1 MNMYDKLHTRRFSL
15 KFNTKTDKDI
25 IDCLESVD
33 NFQGFIKKLIRRF
46 ISERATKDNDRKH
59 D

>member
-1 MNMYDKLHTRRFSL
+1 MSQYDKLHTRRFSL

-46 ISERATKDNDRKH
+46 ISERATKDH

>member
-1 MNMYDKLHTRRFSL
+1 MSYYDKLHTRRFSL
-15 KFNTKTDKDI
+15 KFNVKTDKDI
-25 IDCLESVD
+25 IECLESVD

-46 ISERATKDNDRKH
+46 ISERATKDNERKF

>member
-1 MNMYDKLHTRRFSL
+1 MSMYDKLNTRRFSL
-15 KFNTKTDKDI
+15 KFNTKTDRDI